1 MCSNG
6 CSNGD
11 VRHDPKGAISVQRPA
26 ATTPIDRREPSLQP
40 GIHRVIIAAVI
51 RHVASNLLS
60 DDRSPTPTERH

>member
-1 MCSNG
+1 MGSNR

-11 VRHDPKGAISVQRPA
+11 TPHYPKEAISAQRPA